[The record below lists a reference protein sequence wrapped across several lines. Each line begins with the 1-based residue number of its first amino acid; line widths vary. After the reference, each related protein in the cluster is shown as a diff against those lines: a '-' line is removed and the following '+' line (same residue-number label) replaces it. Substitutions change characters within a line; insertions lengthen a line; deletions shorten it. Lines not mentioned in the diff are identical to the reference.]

1 MAYLSDVQKWGMAQH
16 TLVFLLFLA
25 LNARKTRKTRPFLQ
39 LVGIAATRP
48 PDATPPPWGGHD
60 GGRHGGRGCGRGCGR
75 GIGAKDSYSY
85 LSTRPPAVKGVGRKC

>member
-48 PDATPPPWGGHD
+48 PDATPPPWGGTTA
-60 GGRHGGRGCGRGCGR
+60 GGTAAGGAAGGAGAESVQKIPTRILALGRR
-75 GIGAKDSYSY
+75 M
-85 LSTRPPAVKGVGRKC
+85 